1 MAAVLG
7 WLVLD
12 TATRAD
18 FGKSL
23 RPVLWHVL
31 NKWAAFLFKVD
42 RQQSTL
48 PSCFFAVDFLL
59 GGNRFVVV

>member
-1 MAAVLG
+1 MTSPRHRV
-7 WLVLD
+7 
-12 TATRAD
+12 TRAD

-23 RPVLWHVL
+23 LPVLWHML
-31 NKWAAFLFKVD
+31 NKGVLFFKVD

-48 PSCFFAVDFLL
+48 PSCFFAVDFFL